1 MTKMKPTIKKKAALF
16 VDGESEKWYFLT
28 MKRVES
34 IKNIDLQPKLPR
46 KKKIKEQFE
55 EVKSACNDYDLVF
68 WIIDL
73 DKIIESEKD
82 KAKGNSS
89 PKTEFLKYYNDSE
102 KIKNLEIII
111 VNPCL
116 EYWFA
121 LHFEYTSRYFS
132 GCSQANTALKKHLS
146 SYEKTEK
153 YILNGNLYKKLKSH
167 QPNAITNS
175 KKVGDFDPN
184 NFNKS
189 VCEIY
194 KLFNNEFFNIIDN
207 KNPC

>member
-132 GCSQANTALKKHLS
+132 GCSQANTVLKKHLS
-146 SYEKTEK
+146 SYEKAEK

>member
-73 DKIIESEKD
+73 DKII
-82 KAKGNSS
+82 
-89 PKTEFLKYYNDSE
+89 
-102 KIKNLEIII
+102 
-111 VNPCL
+111 
-116 EYWFA
+116 
-121 LHFEYTSRYFS
+121 
-132 GCSQANTALKKHLS
+132 
-146 SYEKTEK
+146 
-153 YILNGNLYKKLKSH
+153 
-167 QPNAITNS
+167 
-175 KKVGDFDPN
+175 
-184 NFNKS
+184 
-189 VCEIY
+189 
-194 KLFNNEFFNIIDN
+194 
-207 KNPC
+207 

>member
-1 MTKMKPTIKKKAALF
+1 MKPTIKKKAALF

-132 GCSQANTALKKHLS
+132 GCSQAKKKKKKHLS